1 MVTSAYYY
9 DIIPKIITKITEPLI
24 QANSVSKGNVIT
36 KLPEYI
42 RDDAE
47 REREREKRLVYL
59 TTLVMAKFIQRQW

>member
-42 RDDAE
+42 RDNAE
-47 REREREKRLVYL
+47 RERERK
-59 TTLVMAKFIQRQW
+59 